1 MSTVKSGVRCQR
13 QTEVRQINGMYIVRR
28 AIGHARLH
36 NIKREELPERTAS
49 AGRQTGSGVMNVKK
63 IIGLVA
69 FFIAVGM
76 LLMVIVNNRFIGL
89 IMIALFLFV
98 GYFCFTDCR

>member
-1 MSTVKSGVRCQR
+1 MCR
-13 QTEVRQINGMYIVRR
+13 QGSV
-28 AIGHARLH
+28 
-36 NIKREELPERTAS
+36 
-49 AGRQTGSGVMNVKK
+49 TGSGDIIMNVKK

-89 IMIALFLFV
+89 IMVALFLFV